1 MLQLHPTSP
10 SNTLSMLSSS
20 IRPALFQSRP
30 LLSPVV
36 KYVRYSTSPI
46 MANLSLSTKYQMNS
60 GHEIPAL
67 GFGVSLNKRI
77 ETLDLANICYF
88 SPIWCTFVCHGRN
101 ITLTEAAPIRK
112 HRKFSRRSSMPVTV
126 MYALLSGYDVLY
138 LIANSS
144 RSIPQWCTATRRAVA
159 WQSKTPASTDQR
171 SSTQPRFSLVRW
183 DTGGQRSKL
192 MTACRSPNWITS
204 ICS

>member
-10 SNTLSMLSSS
+10 SNTLSMLLSS
-20 IRPALFQSRP
+20 IRPVLFQSRP

-88 SPIWCTFVCHGRN
+88 SPI
-101 ITLTEAAPIRK
+101 
-112 HRKFSRRSSMPVTV
+112 
-126 MYALLSGYDVLY
+126 
-138 LIANSS
+138 
-144 RSIPQWCTATRRAVA
+144 
-159 WQSKTPASTDQR
+159 
-171 SSTQPRFSLVRW
+171 
-183 DTGGQRSKL
+183 
-192 MTACRSPNWITS
+192 
-204 ICS
+204 